1 MQNVRQAGPERRQEI
16 LDWLPRVNGR
26 LAQLR
31 KNHDSAQTTVHSLL
45 ARRDVTQG
53 QITQAARDAIQ
64 MVRLQEHTLKEKVAT
79 KYEVLLRHHRQ
90 RQNAASAE
98 IDTLT
103 SLREALEYVVAED
116 DAELLRQT
124 HSLSQRYNDVMRTVG
139 GESEDGE
146 AMQLQET
153 ETFVAASLSDL
164 QSVVLV
170 GSLQSGVAEVSWRVL
185 CWASRQA
192 ADGLRE
198 EPGFYV

>member
-1 MQNVRQAGPERRQEI
+1 MRQACPEKRQEI
-16 LDWLPRVNGR
+16 LDWLPRIYGR

-31 KNHDSAQTTVHSLL
+31 KNQDSAQTTVHSLL

-79 KYEVLLRHHRQ
+79 NYEVLLRHQRQ

-103 SLREALEYVVAED
+103 SLRGALEYVVAED

-124 HSLSQRYNDVMRTVG
+124 QSLSQRYNDVMRTVG

-170 GSLQSGVAEVSWRVL
+170 GSLQSGVGEVS
-185 CWASRQA
+185 
-192 ADGLRE
+192 
-198 EPGFYV
+198 

>member
-1 MQNVRQAGPERRQEI
+1 MRQAGPERRQEI
-16 LDWLPRVNGR
+16 LEWLPRINGR

-31 KNHDSAQTTVHSLL
+31 KNQDSAQTTIHSLL
-45 ARRDVTQG
+45 ARRDVTQE

-79 KYEVLLRHHRQ
+79 NYEVLLCHHRQ

-153 ETFVAASLSDL
+153 ETFVVASLSDL

-170 GSLQSGVAEVSWRVL
+170 GSLQSGVAEVS
-185 CWASRQA
+185 
-192 ADGLRE
+192 
-198 EPGFYV
+198 